1 MLCNLIEKNKIK
13 CDRYF
18 PQKDPHCSKL
28 IEQEYEITL
37 LEEELINNKKELKL
51 KKLELK
57 NNKTGQVRIV
67 NHYQLTDWPDG
78 DIPCKKGKNSLCY
91 LIDVFLNSIAESSI
105 PVVHCSA
112 GVGRTGT
119 FIALCMIR
127 LLISNNQNI
136 SIFNEVRKLR

>member
-1 MLCNLIEKNKIK
+1 M
-13 CDRYF
+13 
-18 PQKDPHCSKL
+18 
-28 IEQEYEITL
+28 
-37 LEEELINNKKELKL
+37 
-51 KKLELK
+51 
-57 NNKTGQVRIV
+57 V

-78 DIPCKKGKNSLCY
+78 DIPSKKGKSSLNY

-127 LLISNNQNI
+127 LLINNNQNI
-136 SIFNEVRKLR
+136 SIFNEVRRLR